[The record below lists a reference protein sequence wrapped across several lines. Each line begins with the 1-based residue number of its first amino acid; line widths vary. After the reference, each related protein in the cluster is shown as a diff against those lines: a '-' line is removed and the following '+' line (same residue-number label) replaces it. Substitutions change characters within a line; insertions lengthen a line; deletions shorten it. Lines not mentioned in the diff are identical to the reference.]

1 MAGDSAGNNSYR
13 WRVVLFIRKSDRDTL
28 QVSLLRLCP
37 VKLVKTSQG
46 VMRLHVVAAL
56 AVSTLSSAYGADF
69 PIKASEA
76 PSNYDW
82 TGFYAGAHLDYQGG
96 QAHWSDNRL
105 GAEGILDLGKGYDFS
120 SGTGSYAIGFQGRYD
135 YMDASHHVFGFEGDV
150 WFPNTLSGNQTFNA
164 LSVGSA
170 TYSETVQFSGTLR
183 ARLGYAAGN
192 WLFYLTGGFA
202 WSFDQ
207 FARTQFSGA
216 PAGINVAAGTGESQ
230 SLVPRYGGAIGA
242 GAEVALNDKWSGR
255 IEYLFIDYAN
265 RDVAFPVAGQHFDSS
280 LALQTVRVGLDYK
293 LGETSI
299 GQDVF
304 TKSITALELDRFAFH
319 GQSTF
324 IEQYAA
330 PFRSPYIG
338 PQSLSPNQGRES
350 LDFMYFIGVKPW
362 KDAEIWIDPEF
373 NQGFGLSNTKGIA
386 GFPSGASFKVGSD
399 VPYARIQRFFLRQTI
414 DLGGKSQKVESD
426 QNQFAGSNTT
436 DRLVFTVGKFSISD
450 VFDQNKYAQNPRK
463 DFMNWALI
471 DTGSYDYAADAW
483 GYTYGAAAEWYQGPW
498 TLRGGMFDISTVPNG
513 TDLDTTFSQFQ
524 LDGEIERRYK
534 LWNRDGK
541 IAVTGFLTRAKLG
554 TYQDAIALAQ
564 ATGAP
569 ADIAAVR
576 QYRTRSGLGMNLEQ
590 EVLDDLGV
598 FARAGFASGDV
609 EPDSYTDIDRTV
621 AAGLSLTGKRWGRPD
636 DTVGFAG
643 VVNAITPIHAEFLN
657 KGGLGILIGD
667 GQLPHP
673 GLEQII
679 ETYYQFPIYA
689 WKVMF
694 DHQFVVNPAYNRDRG
709 PVSIGAIRLHS
720 EF

>member
-1 MAGDSAGNNSYR
+1 MRQY
-13 WRVVLFIRKSDRDTL
+13 
-28 QVSLLRLCP
+28 P
-37 VKLVKTSQG
+37 LVI
-46 VMRLHVVAAL
+46 L
-56 AVSTLSSAYGADF
+56 AVLALSRSSYGADL
-69 PIKASEA
+69 PIKTSAA
-76 PSNYDW
+76 PTSNDW
-82 TGFYAGAHLDYQGG
+82 TGYYVGTHLDYQAG
-96 QAHWSDNRL
+96 QSHWSEGQSVGAGGVFEL
-105 GAEGILDLGKGYDFS
+105 GQGYDFS

-135 YMDASHHVFGFEGDV
+135 YMDASHHVFGVEGDI
-150 WFPNTLSGNQTFNA
+150 WFPNTLRGSQTFNTA
-164 LSVGSA
+164 VGFAS
-170 TYSETVQFSGTLR
+170 YSETVQFSGTLR
-183 ARLGYAAGN
+183 GRLGYAAGN

-207 FARTQFSGA
+207 FSRTQISGA
-216 PAGINVAAGTGESQ
+216 STASNVAVGTGESE
-230 SLVPRYGGAIGA
+230 SLIPRYGGAIGA
-242 GAEVALNDKWSGR
+242 GTEVILNDNWSAR
-255 IEYLFIDYAN
+255 IEYLFIDYASRN
-265 RDVAFPVAGQHFDSS
+265 VAFPAAAAHFDSS
-280 LALQTVRVGLDYK
+280 LALQTIRVGLDYK
-293 LGETSI
+293 LGEKTI
-299 GQDVF
+299 APDLF
-304 TKSITALELDRFAFH
+304 TKSVTALELDQFAFH
-319 GQSTF
+319 GQTTF

-330 PFRSPYIG
+330 PFRSPYLG

-350 LDFMYFIGVKPW
+350 LDFMYFIGTKLW
-362 KDAEIWIDPEF
+362 KEAELWIDPEF
-373 NQGFGLSNTKGIA
+373 NQGFGLSDTKGIA

-399 VPYARIQRFFLRQTI
+399 VPYARIQRFFVRQTI
-414 DLGGKSQKVESD
+414 DLGGNIQKVEAD

-436 DRLVFTVGKFSISD
+436 DRLVITLGKFSISD

-471 DTGSYDYAADAW
+471 DAGTYDYAADAW

-498 TLRGGMFDISTVPNG
+498 TLRAGVFDVSTEPNG

-524 LDGEIERRYK
+524 LDGEIERRYS
-534 LWNRDGK
+534 LWNRPGK

-576 QYRTRSGLGMNLEQ
+576 QYRSRSGLSMNLEQ
-590 EVLDDLGV
+590 EVIDDLGV

-636 DTVGFAG
+636 DTFGFAAIA
-643 VVNAITPIHAEFLN
+643 NAITPIHAQFLN
-657 KGGLGILIGD
+657 DGGLGILIGD
-667 GQLPHP
+667 GQLPNP

-679 ETYYQFPIYA
+679 ESYYQFPLYA

-694 DHQFVVNPAYNRDRG
+694 DYQFVVNPAYNRDRG

>member
-1 MAGDSAGNNSYR
+1 MRQY
-13 WRVVLFIRKSDRDTL
+13 TL
-28 QVSLLRLCP
+28 VI
-37 VKLVKTSQG
+37 
-46 VMRLHVVAAL
+46 L
-56 AVSTLSSAYGADF
+56 AVFALSQSSYGADL
-69 PIKASEA
+69 PIKAGAA
-76 PSNYDW
+76 PASSDW
-82 TGFYAGAHLDYQGG
+82 TGYYVGAHLDYQAGQSRWSESQSAAVGAGG
-96 QAHWSDNRL
+96 MF
-105 GAEGILDLGKGYDFS
+105 DLGQGYDFS
-120 SGTGSYAIGFQGRYD
+120 SGKGSYAIGFQGRYD
-135 YMDASHHVFGFEGDV
+135 YMDASHHVFGVEGDI
-150 WFPNTLSGNQTFNA
+150 WFPNTLSGSQTFTTA
-164 LSVGSA
+164 VGSA
-170 TYSETVQFSGTLR
+170 SYSETVQFSGTLR
-183 ARLGYAAGN
+183 GRLGYAAGN

-207 FARTQFSGA
+207 FSRTQISGA
-216 PAGINVAAGTGESQ
+216 PAGSNVAAGNGEVE

-242 GAEVALNDKWSGR
+242 GAELALNDKWSGR
-255 IEYLFIDYAN
+255 IEYLFIDYAGRN
-265 RDVAFPVAGQHFDSS
+265 VAFPAAAEHFDSS
-280 LALQTVRVGLDYK
+280 LALQTFRVGLDYK
-293 LGETSI
+293 LAETTI
-299 GQDVF
+299 APDLF
-304 TKSITALELDRFAFH
+304 TKNVTALELDQFAFH
-319 GQSTF
+319 GQTTF

-350 LDFMYFIGVKPW
+350 LDFMYFIGIKPW
-362 KDAEIWIDPEF
+362 KDAELWIDPEF
-373 NQGFGLSNTKGIA
+373 NQGFGLSDTKGIA

-399 VPYARIQRFFLRQTI
+399 VPYARIQRFFVRQTM
-414 DLGGKSQKVESD
+414 DLGGDTQKVQAD

-463 DFMNWALI
+463 DFMNWAI
-471 DTGSYDYAADAW
+471 VDAGTYDYAADAW

-498 TLRGGMFDISTVPNG
+498 TLRGGVFDVSTVPNG

-524 LDGEIERRYK
+524 LDGEIERRYS
-534 LWNRDGK
+534 LWNRAGK

-576 QYRTRSGLGMNLEQ
+576 QYRSRSGLSMNVEQ
-590 EVLDDLGV
+590 EVTDDLGV

-609 EPDSYTDIDRTV
+609 EPDSYTDIDRTI
-621 AAGLSLTGKRWGRPD
+621 AAGLSLSGKRWERPD
-636 DTVGFAG
+636 DTFGFAA
-643 VVNAITPIHAEFLN
+643 VANAITPIHAQFLN
-657 KGGLGILIGD
+657 DGGLGILIGD

-679 ETYYQFPIYA
+679 ETYYQFPVYA

-694 DHQFVVNPAYNRDRG
+694 DYQFVVNPAYNRDRG

>member
-1 MAGDSAGNNSYR
+1 MRQHAV
-13 WRVVLFIRKSDRDTL
+13 VVLAIFAL
-28 QVSLLRLCP
+28 
-37 VKLVKTSQG
+37 SQ
-46 VMRLHVVAAL
+46 
-56 AVSTLSSAYGADF
+56 SAYGADL
-69 PIKASEA
+69 PVKALDA
-76 PSNYDW
+76 PATYDW
-82 TGFYAGAHLDYQGG
+82 TGYYAGAHLDYQAG
-96 QAHWSDNRL
+96 QSRWSESRFGAL
-105 GAEGILDLGKGYDFS
+105 GAAGVFDVGKGYDFS

-135 YMDASHHVFGFEGDV
+135 YMDASHHVFGVEGDI
-150 WFPNTLSGNQTFNA
+150 WFPNTVSGKQTFTTA
-164 LSVGSA
+164 AVGSA

-207 FARTQFSGA
+207 FARTQISVA

-230 SLVPRYGGAIGA
+230 SLVPRYGGAVGA
-242 GAEVALNDKWSGR
+242 GADVALNDKWSGR

-265 RDVAFPVAGQHFDSS
+265 RDVAFPVAAQHFDSS
-280 LALQTVRVGLDYK
+280 LALQTIRVGLDYK
-293 LGETSI
+293 LGETAI
-299 GQDVF
+299 DHDLF

-319 GQSTF
+319 GQTTF

-350 LDFMYFIGVKPW
+350 LDFMYFIGVKLW
-362 KDAEIWIDPEF
+362 KDAEFWIDPEF

-414 DLGGKSQKVESD
+414 DLGGKTQKVEAD
-426 QNQFAGSNTT
+426 QNQFAGSNTA

-471 DTGSYDYAADAW
+471 DAGSYDYAADAW

-498 TLRGGMFDISTVPNG
+498 TLRGGVFDISTVPNG

-534 LWNRDGK
+534 LWNRAGK
-541 IAVTGFLTRAKLG
+541 IAVTGFLTRARLG

-564 ATGAP
+564 VTGAP

-576 QYRTRSGLGMNLEQ
+576 QYRSRSGLSMNLEQ
-590 EVLDDLGV
+590 EVIDDLGV

-636 DTVGFAG
+636 DTVGFAA
-643 VVNAITPIHAEFLN
+643 VANAITPIHAEFLN

-673 GLEQII
+673 G
-679 ETYYQFPIYA
+679 
-689 WKVMF
+689 
-694 DHQFVVNPAYNRDRG
+694 
-709 PVSIGAIRLHS
+709 IGADN
-720 EF
+720 

>member
-1 MAGDSAGNNSYR
+1 
-13 WRVVLFIRKSDRDTL
+13 
-28 QVSLLRLCP
+28 
-37 VKLVKTSQG
+37 
-46 VMRLHVVAAL
+46 MRQHAVAAL
-56 AVSTLSSAYGADF
+56 AAFALSYSAYGADI
-69 PIKASEA
+69 PVKASEA
-76 PSNYDW
+76 PVSYNW
-82 TGFYAGAHLDYQGG
+82 TGFYTGAHLDYQAGQSRWSESRFGALGG
-96 QAHWSDNRL
+96 A
-105 GAEGILDLGKGYDFS
+105 GVFDLGKGYDFS

-135 YMDASHHVFGFEGDV
+135 YMDASHRVFGVEGDI
-150 WFPNTLSGNQTFNA
+150 WFPNTVSGNQTFTTA
-164 LSVGSA
+164 AVGSA
-170 TYSETVQFSGTLR
+170 IYSETVQFSGTLR

-207 FARTQFSGA
+207 FARTQISSA
-216 PAGINVAAGTGESQ
+216 PAGSNVAAGTGESQ
-230 SLVPRYGGAIGA
+230 SLVPRYGGAVGA

-255 IEYLFIDYAN
+255 IEYLFIDYAS
-265 RDVAFPVAGQHFDSS
+265 RDVAFPAAAQHFDAS
-280 LALQTVRVGLDYK
+280 LALQTIRVGLDYK
-293 LGETSI
+293 LGEKAI
-299 GQDVF
+299 DHDLF

-319 GQSTF
+319 GQTTF

-350 LDFMYFIGVKPW
+350 LDFMYFIGVKLW
-362 KDAEIWIDPEF
+362 KGAEFWIDPEF

-386 GFPSGASFKVGSD
+386 GFPSGASFKVGSA
-399 VPYARIQRFFLRQTI
+399 VPYARIQRFFFRQTI
-414 DLGGKSQKVESD
+414 DLGGKTEKVEAD

-471 DTGSYDYAADAW
+471 DAGSYDYAADAW

-498 TLRGGMFDISTVPNG
+498 TLRGGVFDISTVPNG

-534 LWNRDGK
+534 LWNRAGK
-541 IAVTGFLTRAKLG
+541 IAVTGFLTRARLG

-564 ATGAP
+564 VTGAP

-576 QYRTRSGLGMNLEQ
+576 QYRSRSGLSMNLEQ
-590 EVLDDLGV
+590 EVIDDLGV
-598 FARAGFASGDV
+598 FARAGFASGNV

-636 DTVGFAG
+636 DTFGFAAIA
-643 VVNAITPIHAEFLN
+643 NAITPVHAEFLN

-694 DHQFVVNPAYNRDRG
+694 DYQFVVNPAYNRDRG